1 MKQDWEDLGS
11 EYEGSSSVLIGD
23 VDCTVHSGLC
33 SKHGVQ
39 GYPTIKYY
47 KDGDKNGESY
57 NGGRSKDALTS
68 FTADTLE
75 IKCQVADPAKCSDKE
90 KKFIETMKAKSAEDR
105 AKEVTRLAG
114 MKSGSMKPELKQW
127 LVARQ
132 NILKQMD

>member
-57 NGGRSKDALTS
+57 NVLLA
-68 FTADTLE
+68 
-75 IKCQVADPAKCSDKE
+75 V
-90 KKFIETMKAKSAEDR
+90 DR
-105 AKEVTRLAG
+105 VRRRRPVRPNRARRRHGAHSELARLA
-114 MKSGSMKPELKQW
+114 SACCDVLALVRSEIFRGSPELSG
-127 LVARQ
+127 LRPCSRAF
-132 NILKQMD
+132 

>member
-57 NGGRSKDALTS
+57 NGGRSKDALTLIGCQTS
-68 FTADTLE
+68 SERAAGRRRHPRMCNTTVLRLPTASMPRRAPPPPPLLRSCGVLSTSSN
-75 IKCQVADPAKCSDKE
+75 CSRE
-90 KKFIETMKAKSAEDR
+90 A
-105 AKEVTRLAG
+105 V
-114 MKSGSMKPELKQW
+114 
-127 LVARQ
+127 
-132 NILKQMD
+132 